1 MTAREIYEHTLTELN
16 KVSAPSIL
24 LEDFNY
30 SINKAIHQF
39 GNKRYNVYDKNQQ
52 TTDDLRVLTSKAIL
66 KEPNLKLSTDYGSPL
81 GGNSMYDSIFV
92 ADLPDDY
99 WHILNCICDY
109 ELTNNV
115 GCLKKGT
122 RLQYRARRLTAD
134 IWPEIIDN
142 YYFKPKYDRPY
153 YYLNGFGESKE
164 IQYNSKQSSSLIQ
177 NGQISL
183 KAIKASQTPQPISL
197 GNPNKIQMEI
207 RYGSDIKRFVLKQV
221 FIDYLK
227 VPQTINLTPNELDLV
242 DDKSQ
247 VLEFPD
253 YVCFEIINEL
263 VKLLLENSRNPRLE
277 TLMPVNQSIAPPAQQ
292 ETKK

>member
-1 MTAREIYEHTLTELN
+1 MTAREIYEHTLTDLN
-16 KVSAPSIL
+16 KATAPSIL
-24 LEDFNY
+24 LDDFNY

-66 KEPNLKLSTDYGSPL
+66 KPILSTDYGSPL

-92 ADLPDDY
+92 AELPENY
-99 WHILNCICDY
+99 WHILNCVCDY
-109 ELTNNV
+109 ELASNV
-115 GCLKKGT
+115 GCLLKGT

-153 YYLNGFGESKE
+153 YYLNGFGENKE
-164 IQYNSKQSSSLIQ
+164 IEYKNLTQSSTLSKG
-177 NGQISL
+177 GQISL
-183 KAIKASQTPQPISL
+183 KSLKANQAPQLKLL

-207 RYGSDIKRFVLKQV
+207 RYGSDIKRFVLKQI

-227 VPQTINLTPNELDLV
+227 VPETINLTTEQLDLV
-242 DDKSQ
+242 QDTSQ
-247 VLEFPD
+247 ILEFPD

-263 VKLLLENSRNPRLE
+263 VKLLLENSKNPRLE

>member
-1 MTAREIYEHTLTELN
+1 MTAREIYEHVLTELN
-16 KVSAPSIL
+16 KASAPSIL
-24 LEDFNY
+24 LDDFNY

-52 TTDDLRVLTSKAIL
+52 TTDDLRVLTSKTIL
-66 KEPNLKLSTDYGSPL
+66 NPVLSTDYGSPL

-92 ADLPDDY
+92 TKLPEDY
-99 WHILNCICDY
+99 WHILNCVCDY
-109 ELTNNV
+109 ELLSNV
-115 GCLKKGT
+115 GCLRKGT
-122 RLQYRARRLTAD
+122 KLQYRARRLTAD

-153 YYLNGFGESKE
+153 YYLNGFGENKKIE
-164 IQYNSKQSSSLIQ
+164 YKNIPQSPSLIQ

-183 KAIKASQTPQPISL
+183 KSIKATPQLTSL

-207 RYGSDIKRFVLKQV
+207 RYGSDIKRFKLKQV

-227 VPQTINLTPNELDLV
+227 VPETINLTTQQLDLV
-242 DDKSQ
+242 QDTSQ
-247 VLEFPD
+247 ILEFPD

-263 VKLLLENSRNPRLE
+263 VKLLLENSKNPRLE

-292 ETKK
+292 ETRK